1 MKFFLKVWDE
11 SWWTFEWG
19 FLAVRK
25 TSELVRWGTGTYPY
39 THLWGRSVALSGV
52 KKWFPN
58 RIEHQIK
65 AMVKLK
71 VQEEKTY
78 ITYLEFGYAWLK
90 ILKYEPCCH
99 FTIIPVISTLYY
111 TFISFRYKKE
121 KKKAKKEG
129 DEKMKQKRSS
139 AQKREKRKE
148 RLGRKK

>member
-1 MKFFLKVWDE
+1 MTKFFLKVWDE

-25 TSELVRWGTGTYPY
+25 TSELVRWGTGASPY

-58 RIEHQIK
+58 RTEHQIK

-71 VQEEKTY
+71 VQEEKIY
-78 ITYLEFGYAWLK
+78 ITYLKFGYSWLK

-99 FTIIPVISTLYY
+99 FTIIPMISTLYY
-111 TFISFRYKKE
+111 TFISFRYKKR
-121 KKKAKKEG
+121 KKSK
-129 DEKMKQKRSS
+129 
-139 AQKREKRKE
+139 EKRRWEDEAEE
-148 RLGRKK
+148 R